1 MLGDLS
7 RYEPLSKYI
16 TCQESERVTDDGT
29 LLSGSY
35 LAFGPADPSAKKSLM
50 GGADVAVVGFGNN
63 TASSAYI
70 RDFYLRDY
78 LPCTVNADSG
88 LVMGR
93 AVLTYMHVLVLSEI
107 RFLSA
112 LIKLN

>member
-1 MLGDLS
+1 M
-7 RYEPLSKYI
+7 
-16 TCQESERVTDDGT
+16 ERRQLFVFR
-29 LLSGSY
+29 LLRPRGRGCGASSGSGSY